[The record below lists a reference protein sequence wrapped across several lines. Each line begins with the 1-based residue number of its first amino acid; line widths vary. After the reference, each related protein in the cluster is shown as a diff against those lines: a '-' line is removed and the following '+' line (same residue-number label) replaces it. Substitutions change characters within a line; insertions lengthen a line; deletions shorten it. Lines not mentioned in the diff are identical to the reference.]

1 MIRPRPARWFE
12 ILAARDDATLSL
24 AALASTGAVE
34 LEARPVATL
43 PEEFA
48 EIAPLVAQ
56 FAELESRYRPYW
68 PRTREHCSPFPE
80 RPAVALQRALA
91 RIRSWSAE
99 AEPMIARLQ
108 RAEAQRAE
116 LVLWQRV
123 LASMHGADI
132 DFSALGETGPILH
145 KRLFAFP
152 ADSRPVLPDGVL
164 ARRVEDNGMLYALV
178 VGAPEELRALA
189 QQCAA
194 AKGRAYDVPAWLEPS
209 AAQSARSIGPR
220 LAALDDEREKLA
232 AELDASHA
240 RYDLLA
246 ALGDAHRL
254 QWLIRNVRSL
264 EAGDLFCWITG
275 WTSDFAGASLA
286 AALEA
291 SGARAI
297 PRFPSPPRGMRAPL
311 LLANPWWA
319 RPFEI
324 FCRAL
329 GVPSRDE
336 ADPSALLALAVPLL
350 FGYMFGDVGQGAL
363 IAIAGFVLRRR
374 FAIAR
379 LFIAGGVSA
388 VVFGALFGSVF
399 SLHHAFTPLW
409 VDPLDAPLTVLIVP
423 LYGGAALLLV
433 GLALSALEAFWRG
446 ELPRW
451 LATDAALAV
460 AYVALLASFAAPDA
474 LALAGVAALWF
485 CAGHGLTARSLR
497 SAIGAAAELVER
509 LFQLAI
515 NTLSFARVGAFAL
528 AHAGLSSAIV
538 ALMHASAH
546 PLVAAFALVAGNAL
560 VIALETL
567 VVSIQTTRLVLF
579 EFFTRFLV
587 AEGRLFRPLPPP
599 PAFLQES

>member
-12 ILAARDDATLSL
+12 ILAARDDATLAL

-34 LEARPVATL
+34 LEARPVAAL

-80 RPAVALQRALA
+80 RPAVALERALA
-91 RIRSWSAE
+91 GIRAWSAE
-99 AEPMIARLQ
+99 VEPLIARLQ
-108 RAEAQRAE
+108 RAGAERAE
-116 LVLWQRV
+116 LALWQRV
-123 LASMHGADI
+123 LASMHGAQI
-132 DFSALGETGPILH
+132 DFSALGEAGPVLH

-152 ADSRPVLPDGVL
+152 ADSRPALPDGVL
-164 ARRVEDNGMLYALV
+164 ARRVEDDGMLYALA
-178 VGAPEELRALA
+178 VGTSEELRALA
-189 QQCAA
+189 QQCAG
-194 AKGRAYDVPAWLEPS
+194 AKGRAYDAPQWLEPS

-220 LAALDDEREKLA
+220 LAALDAEREKLA
-232 AELDASHA
+232 AALEASHA
-240 RYDLLA
+240 RHDLLA

-254 QWLIRNVRSL
+254 QWVMRNVRSL
-264 EAGDLFCWITG
+264 EAGNLFCWITG

-286 AALEA
+286 AALES
-291 SGARAI
+291 SGARALL
-297 PRFPSPPRGMRAPL
+297 RFPPPPRGMRAPL

-363 IAIAGFVLRRR
+363 IAIGGFVLRRR

-379 LFIAGGVSA
+379 LFIAGGLSA
-388 VVFGALFGSVF
+388 AVFGALFGSSF
-399 SLHHAFTPLW
+399 SLHAFAPLW
-409 VDPLDAPLTVLIVP
+409 VDPLAAPLVVLVVP
-423 LYGGAALLLV
+423 LYGGAALLLI
-433 GLALSALEAFWRG
+433 GLAFSALEAFWRG
-446 ELPRW
+446 ALGRW

-474 LALAGVAALWF
+474 LALAAGAAVWF
-485 CAGHGLTARSLR
+485 CAGHGVLARSLR
-497 SAIGAAAELVER
+497 AASVAVAELVER

-546 PLVAAFALVAGNAL
+546 PLVAALVLVAGNAL

-599 PAFLQES
+599 PAFLQET